1 MKPFL
6 RLFLATAGLMIMA
19 AGLLGLLVFGMD
31 FEDPVSSKMAD
42 DNDPFGTP
50 TPRYISLI
58 GIIATSMMSIGG
70 LWAFAKACGPRLDS
84 TLNTSH

>member
-6 RLFLATAGLMIMA
+6 SLIAATAGLMIMA
-19 AGLLGLLVFGMD
+19 AGMIGLLVFGMD

-58 GIIATSMMSIGG
+58 GIIVTSMMSIGG